1 MLATPTAAAGPSV
14 AETGATAQS
23 FDAYSLL
30 APDAGVHSSLH
41 YETVGRGYEGLN
53 IALLRSAYLGSS
65 NSDGWSPPEAA
76 ADNAAA
82 DVWT

>member
-1 MLATPTAAAGPSV
+1 MLATPTTAAGPSV

-41 YETVGRGYEGLN
+41 HETARGNEALN
-53 IALLRSAYLGSS
+53 IAVASARI
-65 NSDGWSPPEAA
+65 
-76 ADNAAA
+76 
-82 DVWT
+82 